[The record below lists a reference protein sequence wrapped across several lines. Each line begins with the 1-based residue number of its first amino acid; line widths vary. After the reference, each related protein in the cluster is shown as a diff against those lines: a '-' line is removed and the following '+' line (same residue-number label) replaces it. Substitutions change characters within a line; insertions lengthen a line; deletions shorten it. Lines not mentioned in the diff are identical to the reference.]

1 MFKINSRTVRNKCTR
16 EKSGPEK
23 MIVQYL
29 TRTMQRVNLTEKK
42 NNRTCTIIQY
52 PRVIK
57 IGEIHLHFLIQKA
70 N

>member
-1 MFKINSRTVRNKCTR
+1 MYKGEIWSRKNDRAVPNKDHAKGKFGR
-16 EKSGPEK
+16 
-23 MIVQYL
+23 
-29 TRTMQRVNLTEKK
+29 KK

-52 PRVIK
+52 PRVLK